1 MNGKKRLKGG
11 TQGRIRNA
19 HGPLNADFEGEEE
32 MRLRVRALV
41 FLFGLAASPAVA
53 QQNLGGGSAI
63 PPAPPIGSKMP
74 ALKLATLAGAPADLP
89 GVAGKKGTLVI
100 FVSVQCPV
108 SNAYNQRMEALAREW
123 GARGFAVVGINSNR
137 TESPDA
143 VAAHAREH
151 GLTFAILKDN
161 DNRLADALGAS
172 FTPETYLF
180 DAGGTLRYH
189 GRIDD
194 SKDPSGI
201 SKRDLSEALDALAN
215 GRPVPVAETKA
226 FGCTIKRVPRS

>member
-1 MNGKKRLKGG
+1 MKYRSL
-11 TQGRIRNA
+11 
-19 HGPLNADFEGEEE
+19 
-32 MRLRVRALV
+32 ALISLLV
-41 FLFGLAASPAVA
+41 LAAGYTAA
-53 QQNLGGGSAI
+53 QQNYGGASAI

-74 ALKLATLAGAPADLP
+74 GLKLATLSGDSTDLASI
-89 GVAGKKGTLVI
+89 AGKKGTLVI

-108 SNAYNQRMEALAREW
+108 SNAYNERMEALAQEW
-123 GARGFAVVGINSNR
+123 RARGFAVAGINSNR
-137 TESPDA
+137 TESPEA

-151 GLTFAILKDN
+151 GLTFTILKDN

-215 GRPVPVAETKA
+215 GKAVPVSETKA
-226 FGCTIKRVPRS
+226 FGCTIKRTPRS

>member
-1 MNGKKRLKGG
+1 
-11 TQGRIRNA
+11 
-19 HGPLNADFEGEEE
+19 
-32 MRLRVRALV
+32 MRLRILSVLAALA
-41 FLFGLAASPAVA
+41 LTAGLAAA
-53 QQNLGGGSAI
+53 QQNFGSTDV
-63 PPAPPIGSKMP
+63 PVAPPIGSKMP
-74 ALKLATLAGAPADLP
+74 GIKLATLTGETTDLAAHANKN
-89 GVAGKKGTLVI
+89 GLLVI

-108 SNAYNQRMEALAREW
+108 SNAYNERMESLAQQWR
-123 GARGFAVVGINSNR
+123 ARGFGVVGINANR
-137 TESPDA
+137 TESAEA

-151 GLTFAILKDN
+151 GLTFPILKDN

-180 DAGGTLRYH
+180 DSSGTLRYH

-201 SKRDLSEALDALAN
+201 SKRDLNEALEALAT
-215 GRPVPVAETKA
+215 GRPISVTETKA

>member
-1 MNGKKRLKGG
+1 
-11 TQGRIRNA
+11 
-19 HGPLNADFEGEEE
+19 
-32 MRLRVRALV
+32 MRYQALA
-41 FLFGLAASPAVA
+41 LTALLALAAGHASA
-53 QQNLGGGSAI
+53 QQNYGGASAI
-63 PPAPPIGSKMP
+63 PPVPPIGSKMP
-74 ALKLATLAGAPADLP
+74 GLKLATLSGDSTDLASI
-89 GVAGKKGTLVI
+89 AGKKGTLVI

-108 SNAYNQRMEALAREW
+108 SNAYNERMEALAQEW
-123 GARGFAVVGINSNR
+123 RARGFAVVGINANR
-137 TESPDA
+137 TESPEA

-151 GLTFAILKDN
+151 GLTFTILKDN

-180 DAGGTLRYH
+180 DASGTLRYH

-201 SKRDLSEALDALAN
+201 SKRDLTEALDAMAN
-215 GRPVPVAETKA
+215 GKPVPVAETKA

>member
-1 MNGKKRLKGG
+1 
-11 TQGRIRNA
+11 
-19 HGPLNADFEGEEE
+19 
-32 MRLRVRALV
+32 MRFHPWHLILV
-41 FLFGLAASPAVA
+41 LALAAGVAAA
-53 QQNLGGGSAI
+53 QQNYGGASAI

-74 ALKLATLAGAPADLP
+74 GLKLATLAGDSTDLAS
-89 GVAGKKGTLVI
+89 VAGKKGTLVI

-108 SNAYNQRMEALAREW
+108 SNAYNERMEALAQEW
-123 GARGFAVVGINSNR
+123 RARGFAVVGINSNR
-137 TESPDA
+137 TESPES

-151 GLTFAILKDN
+151 GLTLTILKDN

-194 SKDPSGI
+194 SKDASQI
-201 SKRDLSEALDALAN
+201 SKRDLTEALDALAS
-215 GRPVPVAETKA
+215 GKTVPVAETKA
-226 FGCTIKRVPRS
+226 FGCTIKRVPRA

>member
-1 MNGKKRLKGG
+1 
-11 TQGRIRNA
+11 
-19 HGPLNADFEGEEE
+19 
-32 MRLRVRALV
+32 MRLRILSTLAILALTA
-41 FLFGLAASPAVA
+41 GLAAA
-53 QQNLGGGSAI
+53 QQNFGSSDV

-74 ALKLATLAGAPADLP
+74 GLKLVTLTGEATSLTSYANKN
-89 GVAGKKGTLVI
+89 GVLVI

-108 SNAYNQRMEALAREW
+108 SNAYNERMEALAQQW
-123 GARGFAVVGINSNR
+123 HSRGFGVVGINANR
-137 TESPDA
+137 TESPEA

-151 GLTFAILKDN
+151 GLTFPILKDN

-180 DAGGTLRYH
+180 DASGTLRYH

-201 SKRDLSEALDALAN
+201 SKRDLNDALEAIAA
-215 GRPVPVAETKA
+215 GRPVVVSETKA

>member
-1 MNGKKRLKGG
+1 
-11 TQGRIRNA
+11 
-19 HGPLNADFEGEEE
+19 
-32 MRLRVRALV
+32 MRLRILSVLAVLA
-41 FLFGLAASPAVA
+41 LAAGVAAA
-53 QQNLGGGSAI
+53 QQNFGSSDV

-74 ALKLATLAGAPADLP
+74 AIKLATLTGDTTDLSAYANKN
-89 GVAGKKGTLVI
+89 GLLVI

-108 SNAYNQRMEALAREW
+108 SNAYNERMEALAQQWRS
-123 GARGFAVVGINSNR
+123 RGFGVVGVNANR
-137 TESPDA
+137 TESAGA

-151 GLTFAILKDN
+151 GLTFPILKDN
-161 DNRLADALGAS
+161 ENRLADALGAS

-180 DAGGTLRYH
+180 DASGTLRYH

-201 SKRDLSEALDALAN
+201 SKRDLNDALESLAT
-215 GRPVPVAETKA
+215 GKPVAVTETKA